1 MFKWSIKLLIK
12 LLFLGS
18 MILFAES
25 DLQKGVYDAAEEM
38 MEFDEK
44 MNRLIAEHNGVDYEK
59 EKSSNIVDFE
69 ETENGYVLERD
80 IEDNNNT
87 QIELSL
93 KDGMLTIETT
103 VREQEKIQT
112 KSEITYETTMSK
124 SSMSLYIPS
133 NADENTMRE
142 EYKNGILKVT
152 FLKKQ

>member
-1 MFKWSIKLLIK
+1 MLKWSIKLVIK
-12 LLFLGS
+12 LLLLGN
-18 MILFAES
+18 MVLFAES
-25 DLQKGVYDAAEEM
+25 NLQKGVYDAAEEM

-59 EKSSNIVDFE
+59 EKSSTIVDFE
-69 ETENGYVLERD
+69 ETQNGYVLERD

-124 SSMSLYIPS
+124 SSTSLYIPS
-133 NADENTMRE
+133 NADANTMRE
-142 EYKNGILKVT
+142 EYKNGIFKVT